1 MLVLPRE
8 SFWPVRSVKK
18 LCSEFPPNPFV
29 PRQPFVP
36 IVERGK
42 RENEA
47 EERSTLRSFSPPQRI
62 NHPPIPPSPVYFPG
76 KCKFR
81 VTDIDS
87 IRAIYRSGDV
97 EGKWMY
103 VCGKIEDTPWNIFS
117 TNFSISFPRVLR
129 LLGDEQLKLHTI
141 RRTTTEYFV
150 LFCAQVFE
158 LMLRK
163 GFQGN

>member
-1 MLVLPRE
+1 MLE
-8 SFWPVRSVKK
+8 IS
-18 LCSEFPPNPFV
+18 PNPFV

-42 RENEA
+42 REDEA
-47 EERSTLRSFSPPQRI
+47 EERSTLLSFSPPQRI
-62 NHPPIPPSPVYFPG
+62 NHPPYPPSPVYFPG

-103 VCGKIEDTPWNIFS
+103 VCGKIEDTSWNIFS
-117 TNFSISFPRVLR
+117 TNFSISFPRVLT
-129 LLGDEQLKLHTI
+129 LLGDEQLKLHV
-141 RRTTTEYFV
+141 RFV
-150 LFCAQVFE
+150 ERPLNISRLSCAQVFE

-163 GFQGN
+163 GISGELVDAWDDDSEE